1 MDDRIAKTEMHFS
14 MTKETGKN
22 DQISQEENQFQT
34 ALKEFQIEKNEI
46 QDEKSEEPD
55 SSEIT
60 VAKILATEPTAQ
72 ISGNEQNES
81 SKQPIQSSRDVVD
94 DLVTEPL
101 LLTTMSNNVRP
112 PRKINKIDST
122 SRLAKISTI
131 KKLIYQL
138 AGDQQISDEYLI
150 EIIYSR
156 VKSSVTK
163 LITSPFFFFQ
173 VLI

>member
-1 MDDRIAKTEMHFS
+1 MDDRIAKT
-14 MTKETGKN
+14 KETGRN
-22 DQISQEENQFQT
+22 DQISEEENQFQT

-46 QDEKSEEPD
+46 QDEEVPD

-72 ISGNEQNES
+72 ISGKEQNES
-81 SKQPIQSSRDVVD
+81 GKQPTQSSSDAVD
-94 DLVTEPL
+94 DLATEPL

>member
-1 MDDRIAKTEMHFS
+1 MDDRIAKT
-14 MTKETGKN
+14 KETGRN
-22 DQISQEENQFQT
+22 DQISEEENQFQT

-46 QDEKSEEPD
+46 QDEEVPD

-60 VAKILATEPTAQ
+60 VPKILATEPTAQ
-72 ISGNEQNES
+72 ISGKEQNES
-81 SKQPIQSSRDVVD
+81 GKQPTQSSIDVVD
-94 DLVTEPL
+94 GLNDLANEPL

>member
-1 MDDRIAKTEMHFS
+1 

-81 SKQPIQSSRDVVD
+81 SKQPIQSSSDVVD